1 MEPCAQH
8 LTEDEI
14 KRNTRGPLLVYEYS
28 SQNLGKAISEKLIF
42 FLLNENELLTIFVF
56 HI

>member
-8 LTEDEI
+8 LSEDEI

-28 SQNLGKAISEKLIF
+28 SQNLGKVILENLIF
-42 FLLNENELLTIFVF
+42 FLVNKHELLTIFVF
-56 HI
+56 QI